1 MRGYGG
7 IPVRTRIFTVAV
19 IAAALLLNRA
29 PVLAHHGAAT
39 FDTEGEITI
48 KGTVTE
54 WVWSNPH
61 SILRL
66 DVTAADGTV
75 KKWAVATANI
85 ADLSKRGW
93 SRRLFK
99 PGDEVTVLI
108 QPAKSGEPV
117 GMIRNVTLPD
127 GQKYQ

>member
-1 MRGYGG
+1 VSR
-7 IPVRTRIFTVAV
+7 RIIARLV
-19 IAAALLLNRA
+19 IGLALLMSPAL
-29 PVLAHHGAAT
+29 VVAHHGAAT

-48 KGTVTE
+48 RGTVTE

-61 SILRL
+61 SILKL
-66 DVTAADGTV
+66 EVKAADGTV
-75 KKWAVATANI
+75 KTWSVASANI

-99 PGDEVTVLI
+99 PGDQVTVLI

-117 GMIRNVTLPD
+117 GMIRNVTLAD
-127 GQKYQ
+127 GQKFQ

>member
-1 MRGYGG
+1 
-7 IPVRTRIFTVAV
+7 VSKRILAAAV
-19 IAAALLLNRA
+19 IAAALLLSRA
-29 PVLAHHGAAT
+29 PALAHHGAAT
-39 FDTEGEITI
+39 FDTVGEITI
-48 KGTVTE
+48 TGTVTE

-66 DVTAADGTV
+66 DVKGDDGSV
-75 KKWAVATANI
+75 KKWSVATANI

-117 GMIRNVTLPD
+117 GMIRNVTLAD
-127 GQKYQ
+127 GKKFQ

>member
-1 MRGYGG
+1 MGR
-7 IPVRTRIFTVAV
+7 RIIALVAV
-19 IAAALLLNRA
+19 GVALLMSPAL
-29 PVLAHHGAAT
+29 VVAHHGAAT

-66 DVTAADGTV
+66 EVKAADGTV
-75 KKWAVATANI
+75 KTWSVASANI

-99 PGDEVTVLI
+99 PGDQVTVLI

-117 GMIRNVTLPD
+117 GMIRNVTLAD
-127 GQKYQ
+127 GQKFQ

>member
-1 MRGYGG
+1 MS
-7 IPVRTRIFTVAV
+7 P
-19 IAAALLLNRA
+19 AL
-29 PVLAHHGAAT
+29 VVAHHGAAT

-66 DVTAADGTV
+66 DVKAPDGTV
-75 KKWAVATANI
+75 KKWSVATANI

-93 SRRLFK
+93 ARRSFTA
-99 PGDEVTVLI
+99 GDEVTVTI

-117 GMIRNVTLPD
+117 GMIRTVLLAN
-127 GQKYQ
+127 GQKLQ

>member
-1 MRGYGG
+1 VGR
-7 IPVRTRIFTVAV
+7 RIIALVAV
-19 IAAALLLNRA
+19 GVALLMSPAL
-29 PVLAHHGAAT
+29 VVAHHGAAT
-39 FDTEGEITI
+39 FDTVGEITI

-66 DVTAADGTV
+66 EVKAADGSV
-75 KKWAVATANI
+75 KTWSVATANI

-117 GMIRNVTLPD
+117 GMIRNVTLAD
-127 GQKYQ
+127 GQKFQ

>member
-1 MRGYGG
+1 MGR
-7 IPVRTRIFTVAV
+7 RIIALVV
-19 IAAALLLNRA
+19 IGAALLMSPAL
-29 PVLAHHGAAT
+29 VVAHHGAAT

-66 DVTAADGTV
+66 EVKAADGTV
-75 KKWAVATANI
+75 KKWSVATANI

-117 GMIRNVTLPD
+117 GMIRNVTLAD
-127 GQKYQ
+127 GQKFQ

>member
-1 MRGYGG
+1 MSK
-7 IPVRTRIFTVAV
+7 RILAAAV
-19 IAAALLLNRA
+19 IAAALLLSRA
-29 PVLAHHGAAT
+29 PALAHHGAAT
-39 FDTEGEITI
+39 FDTVGEITI
-48 KGTVTE
+48 TGTVTE

-66 DVTAADGTV
+66 DVKGDDGSV
-75 KKWAVATANI
+75 KKWSVATANI

-117 GMIRNVTLPD
+117 GMIRNVTLAD
-127 GQKYQ
+127 GKKFQ

>member
-1 MRGYGG
+1 MSK
-7 IPVRTRIFTVAV
+7 RILAAAV
-19 IAAALLLNRA
+19 IAAALLLSRA
-29 PVLAHHGAAT
+29 PALAHHGAAT
-39 FDTEGEITI
+39 FDTVGEITI

-66 DVTAADGTV
+66 DVKGDDGSV
-75 KKWAVATANI
+75 KKWSVATANI

-117 GMIRNVTLPD
+117 GMIRNVTLAD
-127 GQKYQ
+127 GKKFQ

>member
-1 MRGYGG
+1 MS
-7 IPVRTRIFTVAV
+7 TRATTVALTLAV
-19 IAAALLLNRA
+19 ALLGSA
-29 PVLAHHGAAT
+29 SIGAHHGAAT
-39 FDTEGEITI
+39 FDTVGEITL

-66 DVTAADGTV
+66 DVKAADGSV
-75 KKWAVATANI
+75 KTWSVATSNV

-93 SRRLFK
+93 SRRTFK
-99 PGDEVTVLI
+99 AGDEVTVLI

-117 GMIRNVTLPD
+117 GMIRNVVLAD
-127 GQKYQ
+127 GVKLQ

>member
-1 MRGYGG
+1 MQGYGG
-7 IPVRTRIFTVAV
+7 IPVSKHILAVAV
-19 IAAALLLNRA
+19 VAATLLLGGA
-29 PVLAHHGAAT
+29 PLVAHHGAAT
-39 FDTEGEITI
+39 FDTVGEITI

-66 DVTAADGTV
+66 DVKAADGTV
-75 KKWAVATANI
+75 KKWSVATANI

-127 GQKYQ
+127 GQKFQ

>member
-1 MRGYGG
+1 MGR
-7 IPVRTRIFTVAV
+7 RIIALVALGV
-19 IAAALLLNRA
+19 ALLMSPAL
-29 PVLAHHGAAT
+29 VVAHHGAAT
-39 FDTEGEITI
+39 FDTVGEITI

-66 DVTAADGTV
+66 EVKSADGTV
-75 KKWAVATANI
+75 KTWSVASANI

-117 GMIRNVTLPD
+117 GMIRNVTLAD
-127 GQKYQ
+127 GQKFQ